1 MKTTK
6 LLGAVVLLAVLL
18 LTLTACGKTF
28 AVTVNDAGTV
38 TALET
43 KTGKTVAAVLEEAGI
58 TLGDKDEV
66 DPAPDVKLTEDV
78 SAITVKRYAKVTV
91 VRGKESKEAELVGGT
106 VEEAL
111 KAAGITLGAK
121 EGTDVDADAFLT
133 DGMTIHIVT
142 HKLVELTADG
152 KTASVK
158 TAAATVQEFLD
169 EQKLTLGK
177 DDELSEKADAKIQDG
192 MKLTIKRVE
201 YKTETVTEEVDF
213 STLEETDSSLAAGA
227 SAVRQQ
233 GVPGEKEVTYKI
245 KLVDGKEDSREA
257 VSEKVTKEAVD
268 KIIAYG
274 PRPAEDVRT
283 VVSKTPV
290 PNCNGDGHGYYD
302 ILYSDGTH
310 EYVEY

>member
-1 MKTTK
+1 MKSTK
-6 LLGAVVLLAVLL
+6 LIGVVVMLAVLL
-18 LTLTACGKTF
+18 LTLTACGKPITL
-28 AVTVNDAGTV
+28 TVNDAGTV
-38 TALET
+38 TELET
-43 KTGKTVAAVLEEAGI
+43 KAGKTVAAVLEEAGV
-58 TLGDKDEV
+58 TLGDKDES

-106 VEEAL
+106 VEQAVQ
-111 KAAGITLGAK
+111 AAGFTLGEK
-121 EGTDVDADAFLT
+121 EGTDVDPAAFLT
-133 DGMTIHIVT
+133 DGMTIQIVT
-142 HKLVELTADG
+142 HKVVELTADG
-152 KTASVK
+152 KTENVK

-177 DDELSEKADAKIQDG
+177 DDELSEKTGAKIKDG
-192 MKLTIKRVE
+192 MKLVLKRVE

-213 STLEETDSSLAAGA
+213 STKEESDSSLAAGD
-227 SAVRQQ
+227 SAVRQE
-233 GVPGEKEVTYKI
+233 GVPGEKEVTYKV
-245 KLVDGKEDSREA
+245 KLVDGKEESREA

-310 EYVEY
+310 EYEEY